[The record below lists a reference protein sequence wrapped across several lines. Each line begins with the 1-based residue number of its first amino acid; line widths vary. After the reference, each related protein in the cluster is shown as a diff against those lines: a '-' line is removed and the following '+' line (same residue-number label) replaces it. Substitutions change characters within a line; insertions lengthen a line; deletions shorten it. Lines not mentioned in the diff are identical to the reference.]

1 MTKVMKVINK
11 IKYSICCLFILNMC
25 NVLANNRYNIENI
38 KKIENNCKD
47 ISIIAVSGEKLNL
60 HDLIGVAICNNPELK
75 VEYIN
80 TEIATN
86 RKKQATSE
94 YLPNLSAS
102 ISTNKTYNKQEN
114 SKSRSNEP
122 YSAKLSLNW
131 LLYDF
136 GGRKARNEKYK
147 NNIDISNFVY
157 NSKLYDTILSINTVY
172 LNLLGAEEIL
182 KSAEENEKAFKKSY
196 EESSKKYNIG
206 MATLND
212 KLQAKTQYEAS
223 ILEVV
228 EAKNTIKQYSGKLAV
243 LLNLLPTTKFSLSRP
258 PLDKDITKLD
268 IEDDVDK
275 IIELA
280 QKSRTE
286 IKEKE
291 VGVKLAENN
300 LKSIKSELLPTISAT
315 GSLNHNDTWED
326 NSLYEKSGNIG
337 INISVPLFAG
347 FENVNRVTEAKLEY
361 KKAKYEL
368 EITKNNIAN
377 EVWSAY
383 QNYKESIESY
393 KISRQILQSAEEN
406 LKVASISYS
415 VGKVDI
421 INLLTANSKL
431 ADAKKERITNFYNVL
446 INKANLYRTIGEI

>member
-47 ISIIAVSGEKLNL
+47 ISIIVVSGEKLNL

-75 VEYIN
+75 TEYLN
-80 TEIATN
+80 VEIAKN
-86 RKKQATSE
+86 RKKQATAE
-94 YLPNLSAS
+94 YLPDLSAS
-102 ISTNKTYNKQEN
+102 VSTNKTYSKKEN
-114 SKSRSNEP
+114 SKSSSTEP

-147 NNIDISNFVY
+147 NSIDIANFSY
-157 NSKLYDTILSINTVY
+157 SSKLYNTILSINTVY

-206 MATLND
+206 MASLND
-212 KLQAKTQYEAS
+212 KLQAKTQYEES
-223 ILEVV
+223 ILEVI

-268 IEDDVDK
+268 IEDNVDK

-280 QKSRTE
+280 KQNRTE

-291 VGVKLAENN
+291 SNVKLAENN
-300 LKSIKSELLPTISAT
+300 LKSVRSELMPTISAS
-315 GSLNHNDTWED
+315 GSLNHNDSWEN
-326 NSLYEKSGNIG
+326 NSLYEKSGNVG
-337 INISVPLFAG
+337 INVSIPLFAG
-347 FENVNRVTEAKLEY
+347 FENVNKVTGAKLEY
-361 KKAKYEL
+361 QRAKYEL
-368 EITKNNIAN
+368 ETTKNNIAS
-377 EVWSAY
+377 EVWTAY
-383 QNYKESIESY
+383 QNYKKSIESY
-393 KISRQILQSAEEN
+393 KISQQILQSAEEN
-406 LKVASISYS
+406 LKVASKSYS